1 MKFLKLSVLMFF
13 EYAVWGGYVTTLG
26 VYLLNSLHFTPLE
39 VAFVYSFFGLAAIFA
54 MPVAGLIADKL
65 LSATYFYALLLFICS
80 ICLALLGAMRDKS
93 LFFTLFAISSFAYMP
108 TLALSNTIAFTVMED
123 AGGDR
128 NQKFIA
134 AKTFGTIGFI
144 AAIWLVSYLGYS
156 ASHQQFYI
164 AAGAALIT
172 ACLGL
177 LQKKAPVL
185 KQSDEANI
193 CPAQSLLHI
202 IKSKQLLWI
211 YALSI
216 CIGSFVQVD
225 NIYSNKFLSDLAI
238 PNFAFWGSFSQ
249 VSGLLI
255 GIGLIFIISIFK
267 IEYLIF
273 IGIAGWAVRF
283 FSLPYVNMHLS
294 GEISLA
300 ISVLGF
306 GIAYKF
312 FTNGATIFVDKYAPL
327 ALRST
332 AQSLFLMLYNGI
344 GGALGG
350 FLTSYL
356 IKIHGAGAGQIPWNI
371 IWNFYGCGAALIIAA
386 AAVFWFLF
394 MRARTK

>member
-26 VYLLNSLHFTPLE
+26 VYLLNALHFTPLE
-39 VAFVYSFFGLAAIFA
+39 VAFVYSFFGLASIFA
-54 MPVAGLIADKL
+54 MPIAGLIADRF
-65 LSATYFYALLLFICS
+65 LSATYLYALLLMICA
-80 ICLALLGAMRDKS
+80 ICLFILAFTADKT
-93 LFFTLFAISSFAYMP
+93 LFFTAFAISSFAYMP
-108 TLALSNTIAFTVMED
+108 TLALSNTIAFTAMED

-144 AAIWLVSYLGYS
+144 AAIWLVSYLGFS
-156 ASHQQFYI
+156 ASNGQFYV

-172 ACLGL
+172 AALGL
-177 LQKKAPVL
+177 AQKKVPVLKKAP
-185 KQSDEANI
+185 EAKI
-193 CPAQSLLHI
+193 GYGVALLHI
-202 IKSKQLLWI
+202 VRSPQMLWI
-211 YALSI
+211 YLMSVG
-216 CIGSFVQVD
+216 IGAFVQVD
-225 NIYSNKFLSDLAI
+225 NIYSNKFLADLAL

-255 GIGLIFIISIFK
+255 GIGLIFIISAFK

-273 IGIAGWAVRF
+273 IGIFGWVIRF
-283 FSLPYVNMHLS
+283 LSLPYVSVDFGGKMA
-294 GEISLA
+294 LA
-300 ISVLGF
+300 VSVLGF

-312 FTNGATIFVDKYAPL
+312 FTNGATIYVDKYAPP
-327 ALRST
+327 AMRST

-356 IKIHGAGAGQIPWNI
+356 IRCFGAGDKRIPWPA
-371 IWNFYGCGAALIIAA
+371 IWNFYGASAAVILAA
-386 AAVFWFLF
+386 AFGFLLFF
-394 MRARTK
+394 MRKKV